1 MKQTIKYLLFF
12 VSDALKYEFKWHQRS
27 GDLEKL
33 KHLSSDAV
41 LVRPLPESYISTQI
55 CDLCNDFKLY
65 CRFYLKQIRI
75 ACTYISIVIEILLFL

>member
-1 MKQTIKYLLFF
+1 MAPK
-12 VSDALKYEFKWHQRS
+12 V
-27 GDLEKL
+27 GGLEKA

-65 CRFYLKQIRI
+65 YRFYLKQIRI
-75 ACTYISIVIEILLFL
+75 ACTYISVVIDILLFFIKTRVLACVSLLC